1 MTVVAPTVLSTVLLA
16 RRTTN
21 CIAFPSTGF
30 PPVANRPAVCL
41 PGLNKPS
48 VAVRCNPRLFAL
60 KNGEG
65 AADKTN
71 EVPISDLP
79 YRMVFAVVSLDA
91 VVVYDT
97 EHSHPLTVASG
108 LHYSGL
114 TDACW

>member
-1 MTVVAPTVLSTVLLA
+1 M
-16 RRTTN
+16 R
-21 CIAFPSTGF
+21 
-30 PPVANRPAVCL
+30 L

-60 KNGEG
+60 KSDEG
-65 AADKTN
+65 AADKPLETP
-71 EVPISDLP
+71 VSDLQ
-79 YRMVFAVVSLDA
+79 YRVVFAVVSLDA
-91 VVVYDT
+91 VVIYDT